1 MPVFGKL
8 LSSWMRLGTY
18 TRWFLPIALL
28 ILAVSV
34 VRYHT
39 LLATETAQ
47 ADARYRSEA
56 RQLNLYLANTV
67 LPLSVRSDSGNIG
80 QVLRATLPLNP
91 DLASIAW
98 RGDGRQADVLAE
110 RQAGAPVATAPA
122 WFARLA
128 GMTAIHSRL
137 QVSLP
142 GGGDGVL
149 ELHYTPTLP
158 LLGVWQAVRQQALL
172 TVVNITLVVVLL
184 SLLLASHRRLLTR
197 LAQAI
202 ERLRGGDFTVRMA
215 SGATPEAQD
224 LSRAFNGMV
233 GDVGEML
240 DSLQESRQQLG
251 VQLTETVHMQQVLQK
266 MSWQNYHDVL
276 TGLPNRTAL
285 AARFEQEL
293 FLARE
298 RQRLM
303 AVCLFDLDHFQAIND
318 RHGADAGD
326 EILKQVAGR
335 LHDFTGTAHYAARL
349 GGDEFVVLLCG
360 QTSLAAIEQN
370 VQLLMRDLGLPYQC
384 DQQTLQLTASVG
396 IAVYA
401 GKDLNAESLLRHADH
416 AVYQAKLT
424 GRNQYHFFDS
434 HLDEEVRTHHNQRTE
449 VRHALNHGELRLHYQ
464 PKVNMR
470 TGAVVGME
478 ALLRWQHAR
487 RGLLAPAQFLPLV
500 EQTDL
505 IIDIGEWVLRQAL
518 WQIQRWSAAGRHW
531 VVSVNIAARHFQQPD
546 FVLRLKTMLG
556 EFPGVRA
563 SMLELEILESS
574 ALHDVEHV
582 RRIIRACQAL
592 GITFALDD
600 FGTGYSS
607 MSYLKRLPA
616 NIIKIDQ
623 SFVHNMLTDRDD
635 LHLVRAVIGLARSF
649 RLTVIAEGVETIAHG
664 ERLIELGC
672 DLAQGYGIARP
683 MPADAVLDWADG
695 FAAPPQWRAARYA
708 EDQV

>member
-1 MPVFGKL
+1 M
-8 LSSWMRLGTY
+8 GTY
-18 TRWFLPIALL
+18 SRWFLSVLLL
-28 ILAVSV
+28 ILGVCA

-39 LLATETAQ
+39 LLTAETAQ

-56 RQLNLYLANTV
+56 RQLDLYLANTV
-67 LPLSVRSDSGNIG
+67 LPLSVHTDGASMR
-80 QVLRATLPLNP
+80 QVLRTALPLNRN
-91 DLASIAW
+91 LAAIAW
-98 RGDGRQADVLAE
+98 HGGGTRIDVLAD
-110 RQAGAPVATAPA
+110 AAPGEQVPA

-128 GMTAIHSRL
+128 GMKPIHHRL

-142 GGGDGVL
+142 GGNDGVL
-149 ELHYTPTLP
+149 ELQYTPELP
-158 LLGVWQAVRQQALL
+158 LLQVWQAVRQQALL
-172 TVVNITLVVVLL
+172 SAFNITLIFVLL
-184 SLLLASHRRLLTR
+184 GLLLASHRKLLAR

-202 ERLRGGDFTVRMA
+202 ELLRGGDFTVRMA
-215 SGATPEAQD
+215 PGATPEAQS

-233 GDVGEML
+233 GDVGAML
-240 DSLQESRQQLG
+240 DSLQTSQQQLG
-251 VQLTETVHMQQVLQK
+251 AQLTETIHMQQVLQK

-318 RHGADAGD
+318 RYGAEAGD
-326 EILKQVAGR
+326 DLLKQVAGR
-335 LHDFTGTAHYAARL
+335 LHEFTGKSHYAARL
-349 GGDEFVVLLCG
+349 GGDEFVLLLCG
-360 QTSLAAIEQN
+360 QASLDSIEQQL
-370 VQLLMRDLGLPYQC
+370 QLLMHELSLPYQC
-384 DQQTLQLTASVG
+384 DQQAVQLTASAG

-401 GKDLNAESLLRHADH
+401 GKDMNAESLLRHADH

-449 VRHALNHGELRLHYQ
+449 VRRALVNGELRLHYQ

-478 ALLRWQHAR
+478 ALLRWQHAQ
-487 RGLLAPAQFLPLV
+487 RGLLSPAQFLSLV

-505 IIDIGEWVLRQAL
+505 IIDIGEWALRQAL
-518 WQIQRWSAAGRHW
+518 WQLQRWSAAGQQW

-546 FVLRLKTMLG
+546 FVLRLKTILG

-563 SMLELEILESS
+563 SMLEIEILESS

-616 NIIKIDQ
+616 DIIKIDQ
-623 SFVHNMLTDRDD
+623 SFVHNMLNDSDD

-649 RLTVIAEGVETIAHG
+649 RLAVIAEGVESIAHG

-672 DLAQGYGIARP
+672 DLAQGHGVARP
-683 MPADAVLDWADG
+683 MPADAVLDWANSYI
-695 FAAPPQWRAARYA
+695 APPQWRAAKYT
-708 EDQV
+708 EDQIQD

>member
-1 MPVFGKL
+1 M
-8 LSSWMRLGTY
+8 GTY
-18 TRWFLPIALL
+18 SRWFLPILLL
-28 ILAVSV
+28 ILAVSA

-39 LLATETAQ
+39 LLTAETAQ
-47 ADARYRSEA
+47 ADARYRGEA

-67 LPLSVRSDSGNIG
+67 LPLSLRTEGASVR
-80 QVLRATLPLNP
+80 QVLRTALPLNRN
-91 DLASIAW
+91 LAAIAW
-98 RGDGRQADVLAE
+98 HGGGTRVEVLADSPP
-110 RQAGAPVATAPA
+110 GPAPGGQVPA

-128 GMTAIHSRL
+128 GMRPIHNRL

-142 GGGDGVL
+142 GGSDGVL
-149 ELHYTPTLP
+149 ELQYTPDLP
-158 LLGVWQAVRQQALL
+158 LLQVWQAVRQQAVLSAF
-172 TVVNITLVVVLL
+172 NITLIFVLL
-184 SLLLASHRRLLTR
+184 GLLLASHRKLLAR

-215 SGATPEAQD
+215 AGATPEAQH

-240 DSLQESRQQLG
+240 TSLQASRQQLG
-251 VQLTETVHMQQVLQK
+251 AQLTETVHMQQVLQK

-276 TGLPNRTAL
+276 TGLPNRAAL

-318 RHGADAGD
+318 RYGAEAGD
-326 EILKQVAGR
+326 DLLKQVAGR
-335 LHDFTGTAHYAARL
+335 LHEFTGKSHYAARL
-349 GGDEFVVLLCG
+349 GGDEFVLLLCG
-360 QTSLAAIEQN
+360 QASLASVEQ
-370 VQLLMRDLGLPYQC
+370 QLQVLMRELSQPYQC
-384 DQQTLQLTASVG
+384 DQQAVQLTASAG

-401 GKDLNAESLLRHADH
+401 GKDMNAESLLRHADH

-449 VRHALNHGELRLHYQ
+449 VRHALINGELRLHYQ

-478 ALLRWQHAR
+478 ALLRWQHAQ

-518 WQIQRWSAAGRHW
+518 WQMQRWGAAGRQW

-546 FVLRLKTMLG
+546 FVLRLKTILG

-563 SMLELEILESS
+563 SMLEIEILESS

-623 SFVHNMLTDRDD
+623 SFVHNMLNDRDD

-649 RLTVIAEGVETIAHG
+649 QLTVIAEGVESIAHG

-683 MPADAVLDWADG
+683 MPADAVLDWANNYI
-695 FAAPPQWRAARYA
+695 APPQWRAAKYT
-708 EDQV
+708 EDQI

>member
-1 MPVFGKL
+1 M
-8 LSSWMRLGTY
+8 GTY
-18 TRWFLPIALL
+18 FRWFLPIVLL
-28 ILAVSV
+28 ILAVSA
-34 VRYHT
+34 VRYHA
-39 LLATETAQ
+39 LLMSETAQ

-67 LPLSVRSDSGNIG
+67 LPLSVRSDGASVQ
-80 QVLRATLPLNP
+80 QVLRTALPLNRN
-91 DLASIAW
+91 LAAIVWHGNGSRI
-98 RGDGRQADVLAE
+98 DVLAE
-110 RQAGAPVATAPA
+110 TAPGAAPRGQVPA
-122 WFARLA
+122 WFSRLA
-128 GMTAIHSRL
+128 GMTTIHNRL

-142 GGGDGVL
+142 GGSDGVL
-149 ELHYTPTLP
+149 ELQYTPDLP
-158 LLGVWQAVRQQALL
+158 LLSVWQAVRLQALL
-172 TVVNITLVVVLL
+172 SAVNITLVLVLL
-184 SLLLASHRRLLTR
+184 GLLLASHRRLLAR

-215 SGATPEAQD
+215 AGGAQEAQH

-240 DSLQESRQQLG
+240 SSLQASRQQLG
-251 VQLTETVHMQQVLQK
+251 QQLTETVHMQQVLQK

-276 TGLPNRTAL
+276 TGLPNRAAL

-318 RHGADAGD
+318 RYGAEAGD
-326 EILKQVAGR
+326 DLLKQVAGR
-335 LHDFTGTAHYAARL
+335 LHAFSGKAHYAARL
-349 GGDEFVVLLCG
+349 GGDEFVLLLCG
-360 QTSLAAIEQN
+360 QASVEDIEL
-370 VQLLMRDLGLPYQC
+370 QLRQLMHELSLPYQC
-384 DQQTLQLTASVG
+384 DQQAVHLTASAG

-449 VRHALNHGELRLHYQ
+449 VRHALINGEMRLHYQ

-478 ALLRWQHAR
+478 ALLRWQHGQ
-487 RGLLAPAQFLPLV
+487 RGLLAPAHFLPLV

-518 WQIQRWSAAGRHW
+518 WQMQRWSAAGRQW

-546 FVLRLKTMLG
+546 FVLRLKTILG

-563 SMLELEILESS
+563 SMLEIEILESS

-623 SFVHNMLTDRDD
+623 SFVHNMLNDRDD

-649 RLTVIAEGVETIAHG
+649 HLTVIAEGVESIAHG

-672 DLAQGYGIARP
+672 DLAQGYVIARP
-683 MPADAVLDWADG
+683 MPADTVMGWADN
-695 FAAPPQWRAARYA
+695 FVAPPQWRAARYT
-708 EDQV
+708 EDQI

>member
-1 MPVFGKL
+1 M
-8 LSSWMRLGTY
+8 GTY
-18 TRWFLPIALL
+18 SRWFLPIVLL
-28 ILAVSV
+28 ILGVSA

-39 LLATETAQ
+39 LLTTQAAQ

-67 LPLSVRSDSGNIG
+67 LPLSVRSDGASVR
-80 QVLRATLPLNP
+80 QVLRSALPLNRN
-91 DLASIAW
+91 LATISW
-98 RGDGRQADVLAE
+98 HGGNGRIEVQADRA
-110 RQAGAPVATAPA
+110 RDGAGAQVPS
-122 WFARLA
+122 WFVRLA
-128 GMTAIHSRL
+128 GMKPIHNRL

-149 ELHYTPTLP
+149 EVQYGPGLP
-158 LLGVWQAVRQQALL
+158 LLQVWQAVRQQALL
-172 TVVNITLVVVLL
+172 SAFNIIVILVLL
-184 SLLLASHRRLLTR
+184 GLLLASHRRLLAR

-215 SGATPEAQD
+215 PGATPEAQH

-233 GDVGEML
+233 GDVGAML
-240 DSLQESRQQLG
+240 HSLQASRQQLG
-251 VQLTETVHMQQVLQK
+251 LQLTETVHMQQALQK

-276 TGLPNRTAL
+276 TGLPNRAAL

-326 EILKQVAGR
+326 DLLKQVAGR
-335 LHDFTGTAHYAARL
+335 LHQFTGQVHYAARL
-349 GGDEFVVLLCG
+349 GGDEFVLLLCG
-360 QTSLAAIEQN
+360 QASQEGIEQ
-370 VQLLMRDLGLPYQC
+370 QLQQLMRELSLPYQC
-384 DQQTLQLTASVG
+384 DQQAVHLTASAG

-401 GKDLNAESLLRHADH
+401 GKELNAESLLRHADH

-449 VRHALNHGELRLHYQ
+449 VRHALVNGELRLHYQ

-478 ALLRWQHAR
+478 ALLRWQHGQ
-487 RGLLAPAQFLPLV
+487 RGLLSPAQFLPLV

-518 WQIQRWSAAGRHW
+518 WQMQRWSAAGRQW

-546 FVLRLKTMLG
+546 FVLRLKTILG

-563 SMLELEILESS
+563 SMLEIEILESS

-616 NIIKIDQ
+616 DIIKIDQ
-623 SFVHNMLTDRDD
+623 SFVHNMLNDRDD

-649 RLTVIAEGVETIAHG
+649 RLTVIAEGVESIAHG

-672 DLAQGYGIARP
+672 DLAQGYVIARP
-683 MPADAVLDWADG
+683 MPADLVQGWADN
-695 FAAPPQWRAARYA
+695 FVAPKQWRAASYA
-708 EDQV
+708 EDQI